1 VATGFAAGDNR
12 CDGVRRIPASKPA
25 KKKVMTPAPVLPN
38 GVRQRRDYFG
48 IASLPFA
55 MIHLSLFFAMRGKVI
70 VSPLAVTLVIFAFVC
85 WLIAVGFAVTGIVLM
100 RGRSIAGWTTLGI
113 YGAIF
118 LTRFLTML

>member
-1 VATGFAAGDNR
+1 
-12 CDGVRRIPASKPA
+12 
-25 KKKVMTPAPVLPN
+25 MTMPTPVLPY
-38 GVRQRRDYFG
+38 GVRQTRDHFG

-70 VSPLAVTLVIFAFVC
+70 VSPLAVALMIFAFLC
-85 WLIAVGFAVTGIVLM
+85 WLVAVGFAVSGIVLM

-118 LTRFLTML
+118 LTRFLGMFL